1 MLTANS
7 KDNNSQINVFI
18 IIVLIVLL
26 LSMFSGLYFLIFN
39 GKLSNEPQ
47 DWASFGSYISGVL
60 MPIFTAI
67 NIWVFVRLTQTISEK
82 QKEFQN
88 AESKRQEE
96 RQDERH
102 KNESDHQKR
111 LIITQMRQAEI
122 AQLSKILD
130 SSFIPESSRS
140 DAFSKYNSYKINLA
154 KSLSEIDTF
163 INEKQYLFPLDK
175 NGIAFK
181 SLIECHKMIS
191 EILKQFDDPCYKA
204 ELGNLLEMKHKAMI
218 ELYQYTIENISNQL

>member
-1 MLTANS
+1 MLTVNS
-7 KDNNSQINVFI
+7 KDNNSQINTLI
-18 IIVLIVLL
+18 IILLIVLL
-26 LSMFSGLYFLIFN
+26 LSMFSGFYFLVFN
-39 GKLSNEPQ
+39 GKLSNQPQ

-88 AESKRQEE
+88 AESI

-102 KNESDHQKR
+102 KNELDHQKR
-111 LIITQMRQAEI
+111 LIITQIRQTEI
-122 AQLSKILD
+122 ALLSKILD
-130 SSFIPESSRS
+130 NSFIPESSRS

-181 SLIECHKMIS
+181 SLIECHKMII
-191 EILKQFDDPCYKA
+191 EILNQYDDPCYIA
-204 ELGNLLEMKHKAMI
+204 ELGNFLEIKHKAMI
-218 ELYQYTIENISNQL
+218 ELYQYTTDNITN

>member
-1 MLTANS
+1 MKSGNF
-7 KDNNSQINVFI
+7 KDDNSQINTSI
-18 IIVLIVLL
+18 IILLIVFL

-39 GKLSNEPQ
+39 GKLSNQPQ

-82 QKEFQN
+82 QKEFQIE
-88 AESKRQEE
+88 ESK

-102 KNESDHQKR
+102 KNELDHPKR
-111 LIITQMRQAEI
+111 LIITQMRQTEI

-130 SSFIPESSRS
+130 SSFIPDSNSCS
-140 DAFSKYNSYKINLA
+140 DALSMYNSCKNNLA
-154 KSLSEIDTF
+154 RSLSEIDSF
-163 INEKQYLFPLDK
+163 LNEKQNLFPLDK

-191 EILKQFDDPCYKA
+191 EILKQFDDQSYKID
-204 ELGNLLEMKHKAMI
+204 LGDLLKIKHEAI
-218 ELYQYTIENISNQL
+218 TNLYQYTTDNIVK